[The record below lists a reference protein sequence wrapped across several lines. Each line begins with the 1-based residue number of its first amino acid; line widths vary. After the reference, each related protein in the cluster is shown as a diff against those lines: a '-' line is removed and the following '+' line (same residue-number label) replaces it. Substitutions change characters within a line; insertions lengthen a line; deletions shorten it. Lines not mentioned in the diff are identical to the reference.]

1 MTLGRSSPAVTVA
14 VGLIMLVVGALA
26 GYWGRPLITPS
37 PSSATAIAAA
47 DSAAQSAANDA
58 GPSVR
63 QSDPPTLMPALAA
76 QTRHFRGDPNAPV
89 TVIEFG
95 DFK

>member
-1 MTLGRSSPAVTVA
+1 
-14 VGLIMLVVGALA
+14 MLVVGALA

-37 PSSATAIAAA
+37 LSSATSVTAA
-47 DSAAQSAANDA
+47 DTVAPSAANDSN
-58 GPSVR
+58 PPVR
-63 QSDPPTLMPALAA
+63 QSAPPTLMHALAA